1 MDKSQFRHPRLDPPL
16 TRAIW
21 KDLLTDVMAREAID
35 LSSVCYDGT
44 NFYTFID
51 TFNGRCNI
59 AKRGKNKQ
67 GRANLRQ
74 VSYALFCQADT
85 QVPLYYEVY
94 EGNRHDTKQF
104 PVMIEHFQQF
114 LTDAF
119 GATTQGP
126 QLTLIF
132 DKGNNSKG
140 NFGLIDTLKLHY
152 VGSIKLSEV
161 KEWAEISN
169 QHGPWTSCQTLG
181 LEKTK
186 GLSKIKL
193 AHFCGILL
201 GNPSWR
207 NRHGTH
213 GLAQVAVH

>member
-1 MDKSQFRHPRLDPPL
+1 MRTSALLDWLAQATLRRNFQHASKAVLSSQRFWDHMDRLDPP
-16 TRAIW
+16 TTCAIW
-21 KDLLTDVMAREAID
+21 KDIITDVMAREAMSLD
-35 LSSVCYDGT
+35 AVCYDGT

-51 TFNGRCNI
+51 TFNGRCEI

-74 VSYALFCQADT
+74 VSYALFCHADT

-104 PVMIEHFQQF
+104 PVMIEHFQEF

-119 GATTQGP
+119 GATTQVP

-132 DKGNNSKG
+132 DKGNNSKD

-161 KEWAEISN
+161 KA
-169 QHGPWTSCQTLG
+169 L
-181 LEKTK
+181 
-186 GLSKIKL
+186 
-193 AHFCGILL
+193 
-201 GNPSWR
+201 
-207 NRHGTH
+207 
-213 GLAQVAVH
+213 